1 MLKRIRILL
10 ATITFVLIT
19 VLFLDP
25 TGTLHPWLGWLAKI
39 QFLPAVMALNVVVI
53 AALVVLTLVFGRIYC
68 SVVCPLGVMQDVI
81 SWIHGRFKKNR
92 FTYIGEKRWLRYG
105 VLVVFVVAMLA
116 GIGSFVAL
124 LAPYSSYGRIVVNL
138 LNPVMPTVVV
148 AAVTLVVL
156 IVLAWLYG
164 RTYCNTIC
172 PIGTVLSFVARFSYL
187 KIRFDEEKCRNCSKC
202 TKNCKASCIDFKNH
216 TVDYSR
222 CVVCGDCI
230 SECKF
235 GALRYDNAR
244 LHKRA
249 TERNEVSES
258 RRAFLSS
265 ALLAGT
271 ALAMAG
277 VKKDVEEGISLID
290 DKNAPERTTPVTPPG
305 SSSARHY
312 FQHCTACQ
320 LCVSKCPNGVLRPST
335 DLKTLMQPTLTFEQG
350 FCDPECI
357 RCSEVC
363 PTGAILLLDKK
374 DKLHTQIGHA
384 VWVEKN
390 CLCITDDEDC
400 GECENHCPTG
410 AVQLVP
416 LDPTDEYSV
425 WVPEVDLTRC
435 IGCGDCEYHCPA
447 QPKAIYVEGQRQ
459 HHRLN

>member
-92 FTYIGEKRWLRYG
+92 FTYSGEKRWLRYG

-216 TVDYSR
+216 TVD
-222 CVVCGDCI
+222 
-230 SECKF
+230 
-235 GALRYDNAR
+235 
-244 LHKRA
+244 
-249 TERNEVSES
+249 
-258 RRAFLSS
+258 
-265 ALLAGT
+265 
-271 ALAMAG
+271 
-277 VKKDVEEGISLID
+277 
-290 DKNAPERTTPVTPPG
+290 
-305 SSSARHY
+305 
-312 FQHCTACQ
+312 
-320 LCVSKCPNGVLRPST
+320 
-335 DLKTLMQPTLTFEQG
+335 
-350 FCDPECI
+350 
-357 RCSEVC
+357 
-363 PTGAILLLDKK
+363 
-374 DKLHTQIGHA
+374 
-384 VWVEKN
+384 
-390 CLCITDDEDC
+390 
-400 GECENHCPTG
+400 
-410 AVQLVP
+410 
-416 LDPTDEYSV
+416 
-425 WVPEVDLTRC
+425 
-435 IGCGDCEYHCPA
+435 
-447 QPKAIYVEGQRQ
+447 
-459 HHRLN
+459 

>member
-92 FTYIGEKRWLRYG
+92 FTYSGEKRWLRYG

-222 CVVCGDCI
+222 CVVCGYCI

>member
-1 MLKRIRILL
+1 M
-10 ATITFVLIT
+10 
-19 VLFLDP
+19 
-25 TGTLHPWLGWLAKI
+25 
-39 QFLPAVMALNVVVI
+39 
-53 AALVVLTLVFGRIYC
+53 
-68 SVVCPLGVMQDVI
+68 
-81 SWIHGRFKKNR
+81 
-92 FTYIGEKRWLRYG
+92 
-105 VLVVFVVAMLA
+105 
-116 GIGSFVAL
+116 
-124 LAPYSSYGRIVVNL
+124 
-138 LNPVMPTVVV
+138 
-148 AAVTLVVL
+148 
-156 IVLAWLYG
+156 
-164 RTYCNTIC
+164 
-172 PIGTVLSFVARFSYL
+172 
-187 KIRFDEEKCRNCSKC
+187 
-202 TKNCKASCIDFKNH
+202 
-216 TVDYSR
+216 
-222 CVVCGDCI
+222 VCGDCI